1 MKWKKPKLWSRG
13 NYVYSAL
20 RRHTKFFDSMSAVF
34 LLGQFL
40 VHLVSCP
47 VFYSVGQN
55 ASHSRISKSS
65 AIVST
70 YPAISYSNN

>member
-1 MKWKKPKLWSRG
+1 MKKKLNFGAEEIMYIS
-13 NYVYSAL
+13 
-20 RRHTKFFDSMSAVF
+20 TEKFFDSVSAVF

-47 VFYSVGQN
+47 VFYSVGHN